1 MIHYKGP
8 GVPCDRQRM
17 GGSGYWLFMGELV
30 NVNQRLDHTWLK
42 DFKTTGISWKV
53 EMALIKK
60 LGFLL
65 SHTNLTVLILIT
77 LQHFHELRYLE
88 SNATGKRILLTINRV
103 LVDNVQHYLP
113 QARILAMENLWGD
126 DFLVFLGLPAEVAEG
141 KLLDF
146 ILALKLYL
154 KDNLGSELIKLNYG
168 EIWMQIGYACI
179 ENDLDLPLGLK
190 LFFAIK
196 EARERATG
204 MIDIHALKLAREF
217 KELLANKGLATVYQP
232 IFDLRS
238 GEIIGWEA
246 LVRGPVR
253 SYFERPDAIFSFAEE
268 NGLLYPTEKVCRA
281 AAIGNIGQLG
291 RGQKLFLN
299 VHPRT
304 INDPAFVQGE
314 TLTLLQDYGL
324 NPADIVFEIT
334 ERHSINDYA
343 HLKGSL
349 EHYRNQ
355 GYQVAIDDV
364 GTGFAGLYSI
374 TEIRPDF
381 IKIDMSLV
389 RNINNNFRRRS
400 AVQAM
405 VTMANKNDCQVIAE
419 GIETRGELNTLLE
432 IGVAYGQGYY
442 LAKPDFPKPLVSET
456 VIGYVLEQVLAKR
469 DIG

>member
-1 MIHYKGP
+1 
-8 GVPCDRQRM
+8 
-17 GGSGYWLFMGELV
+17 
-30 NVNQRLDHTWLK
+30 
-42 DFKTTGISWKV
+42 
-53 EMALIKK
+53 
-60 LGFLL
+60 
-65 SHTNLTVLILIT
+65 
-77 LQHFHELRYLE
+77 
-88 SNATGKRILLTINRV
+88 
-103 LVDNVQHYLP
+103 
-113 QARILAMENLWGD
+113 
-126 DFLVFLGLPAEVAEG
+126 
-141 KLLDF
+141 
-146 ILALKLYL
+146 
-154 KDNLGSELIKLNYG
+154 
-168 EIWMQIGYACI
+168 
-179 ENDLDLPLGLK
+179 
-190 LFFAIK
+190 
-196 EARERATG
+196 TG

-232 IFDLRS
+232 ILSLHS
-238 GEIIGWEA
+238 GAILGWEA
-246 LVRGPVR
+246 LVRGPAR
-253 SYFERPDAIFSFAEE
+253 SYFDRPDAIFSFAEE

-281 AAIGNIGQLG
+281 VAIGNIGQLG

-334 ERHSINDYA
+334 ERHSIIDYA
-343 HLKGSL
+343 HLKGTL
-349 EHYRNQ
+349 EYYRKQ

-389 RNINNNFRRRS
+389 RNIDNHFRRRS

-405 VTMANKNDCQVIAE
+405 VTMANKNGCQVIAE

-442 LAKPDFPKPLVSET
+442 LARPDFPKPLVSET

>member
-1 MIHYKGP
+1 
-8 GVPCDRQRM
+8 
-17 GGSGYWLFMGELV
+17 MGELV
-30 NVNQRLDHTWLK
+30 KVNQSLDHRWLK
-42 DFKTTGISWKV
+42 DFKATGISWKV

-65 SHTNLTVLILIT
+65 SHTNLTVLILIS

-88 SNATGKRILLTINRV
+88 SNAIGRRILLTINRV
-103 LVDNVQHYLP
+103 FVDNVQHYLP
-113 QARILAMENLWGD
+113 QARILATENLWGD

-154 KDNLGSELIKLNYG
+154 KNSLGSEQIKLNYG
-168 EIWMQIGYACI
+168 EIRMQIGYACL
-179 ENDLDLPLGLK
+179 ENDLDLPLELK

-204 MIDIHALKLAREF
+204 MLNIHALKLAREF

-232 IFDLRS
+232 IFTLAS
-238 GEIIGWEA
+238 GEILGWEA

-253 SYFERPDAIFSFAEE
+253 SYFERPDVIFSFAEE

-281 AAIGNIGQLG
+281 VAIGNIGQLG
-291 RGQKLFLN
+291 RDQKLFLN

-314 TLTLLQDYGL
+314 TLTLLQDFGL

-334 ERHSINDYA
+334 ECHSIIDNA
-343 HLKGSL
+343 HLKGTL

-364 GTGFAGLYSI
+364 GTGYAGLYSI
-374 TEIRPDF
+374 TDIHPDY

-389 RNINNNFRRRS
+389 RDINNHFGLRS

-405 VTMANKNDCQVIAE
+405 VTMANKNGCQVIAE
-419 GIETRGELNTLLE
+419 GIETQGELNTLLE
-432 IGVAYGQGYY
+432 LGVAYGQGYY
-442 LAKPDFPKPLVSET
+442 LARPGFPKPLVSEAL
-456 VIGYVLEQVLAKR
+456 IGNVQNRLLPN
-469 DIG
+469 